1 MAAGLWQRLRD
12 VLALA
17 AADSFS
23 RLRNLSGRIVV
34 VCCAT
39 ALRKYRWI
47 CRTHL
52 LLFLAFTDSGE
63 RRLACRTGDRRGP
76 GGRRGFFFFGSWF
89 GWWGW
94 FLFSFFFFFVLRV
107 GGGTGGRFFWG
118 GGWGGVS

>member
-63 RRLACRTGDRRGP
+63 RRLACRTGDRSEER
-76 GGRRGFFFFGSWF
+76 
-89 GWWGW
+89 
-94 FLFSFFFFFVLRV
+94 RV
-107 GGGTGGRFFWG
+107 GKECRSRWSPYPDTHKRC
-118 GGWGGVS
+118 SCCCI